1 MSILSFLSSFLG
13 IKGFFMHFGA
23 RKALEHGLLRPQS
36 SNLRSGVGQLF
47 VYSQL
52 FVYFSQTSQLKA
64 SNTKTAQ
71 SKDVWEENLESN
83 YISCGRSLREF
94 PLLFTNTIFYV
105 DDTPTD
111 RLWTCM
117 TAIHGLTT
125 HLSKWP

>member
-1 MSILSFLSSFLG
+1 
-13 IKGFFMHFGA
+13 MHFAA

-52 FVYFSQTSQLKA
+52 FVYFSQISHLEA

-71 SKDVWEENLESN
+71 SKDVWIECLESN

-94 PLLFTNTIFYV
+94 PLLLV
-105 DDTPTD
+105 DHVSCDTD
-111 RLWTCM
+111 QNALSQHSIESGM
-117 TAIHGLTT
+117 TSLGLNYSRRYST
-125 HLSKWP
+125 KDFF